1 MPPKYGARNNG
12 DDFEEKNINIDVLN
26 YVQIYFENFNDMIL
40 ILASLVIIIK
50 LV

>member
-1 MPPKYGARNNG
+1 MPPKYGARNKG
-12 DDFEEKNINIDVLN
+12 DDFEKKSINIDVLN